1 MTTLAAVLCAG
12 LCGGLLLRPPPR
24 LGRSGARGSSL
35 LTARRGAAVLAGGA
49 GVLVALL
56 DGSALALGLIL
67 LGCAAAMAQLAARAR
82 SARAQ
87 LQTRGRVVEAG
98 EALVGEL
105 RAGQPPVAALEHTV
119 EVWPALGVVAA
130 AARLGADVPAAMNRL
145 ATRPGAEGLREL
157 ASAWRLSERSGAGLT
172 GSLAQVVEHARA
184 GLATSQL
191 VRAELSS
198 AQATA
203 RLVAALPL
211 LTLAMAAGT
220 GADPWGFLTGRP
232 AGLACLGSAAA
243 LIFLGLWWIDR
254 IAASVLRG

>member
-1 MTTLAAVLCAG
+1 MTALAAVLCAG
-12 LCGGLLLRPPPR
+12 LCGYLLLRPPPR
-24 LGRSGARGSSL
+24 LDRSRGHAASPRSARWV
-35 LTARRGAAVLAGGA
+35 AAVLAGGA
-49 GVLVALL
+49 GALVALL

-67 LGCAAAMAQLAARAR
+67 LGCAAAVTQLAARSR
-82 SARAQ
+82 RARAQ
-87 LQTRGRVVEAG
+87 ERTRRCVVEAG

-105 RAGQPPVAALEHTV
+105 RSGQPPVAALVHTV
-119 EVWPALGVVAA
+119 EVWPALDVVAA

-172 GSLAQVVEHARA
+172 GSLSQVVETARA
-184 GLATSQL
+184 GLATSEL

-203 RLVAALPL
+203 RLVAVLPL
-211 LTLAMAAGT
+211 VTLAMAAGT

-254 IAASVLRG
+254 IAASVLHG